1 MDAELEDVS
10 SQEKAL
16 DGLSHTTINSA
27 VDKAFE
33 AFEYL
38 KSIKSNLS
46 VLETAKQILEAVIET
61 VSLIFFNDSI
71 SFY

>member
-1 MDAELEDVS
+1 MDDELEDVPS
-10 SQEKAL
+10 KEKAL
-16 DGLSHTTINSA
+16 SGLSRNTINSA

-33 AFEYL
+33 AFEFL

-61 VSLIFFNDSI
+61 VSCLI
-71 SFY
+71 

>member
-1 MDAELEDVS
+1 MDDELEDVP

-16 DGLSHTTINSA
+16 SGLSRNTINSA

-33 AFEYL
+33 AFEFL

-61 VSLIFFNDSI
+61 VSCLI
-71 SFY
+71 

>member
-1 MDAELEDVS
+1 MDDELEDVP
-10 SQEKAL
+10 SQEKVL
-16 DGLSHTTINSA
+16 SGLSRNTINSA

-33 AFEYL
+33 AFEFL

-61 VSLIFFNDSI
+61 VSCLI
-71 SFY
+71 